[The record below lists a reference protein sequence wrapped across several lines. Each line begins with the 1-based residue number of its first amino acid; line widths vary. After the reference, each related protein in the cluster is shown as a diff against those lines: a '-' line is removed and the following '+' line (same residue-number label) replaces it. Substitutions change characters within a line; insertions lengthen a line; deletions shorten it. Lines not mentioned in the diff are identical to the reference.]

1 MIFMTLRCIFSVHY
15 ARADDVITGFI
26 SPYLFSR
33 NMSDTRLY
41 DLLGVKPEATDAEI
55 KKVRPFKEY

>member
-1 MIFMTLRCIFSVHY
+1 MHVWY
-15 ARADDVITGFI
+15 DVITGFI